1 VDKED
6 KMSAS
11 TRSIQQSTGFGSILA
26 PLALAGA
33 ALLAALSIAWGAMTL
48 TAAKPAQTTLSVIRP
63 PVVIDRGSRDDLAQ
77 PGAPVFIDH
86 GGRFDAPVIR
96 HGVRAE

>member
-1 VDKED
+1 
-6 KMSAS
+6 MSAS
-11 TRSIQQSTGFGSILA
+11 TRSIQQSTGFGSFLA

-48 TAAKPAQTTLSVIRP
+48 TAAKPTQTTLSVVRP

-77 PGAPVFIDH
+77 PSAPVFIDH
-86 GGRFDAPVIR
+86 GGRFDAPKIR
-96 HGVRAE
+96 HIPRAV